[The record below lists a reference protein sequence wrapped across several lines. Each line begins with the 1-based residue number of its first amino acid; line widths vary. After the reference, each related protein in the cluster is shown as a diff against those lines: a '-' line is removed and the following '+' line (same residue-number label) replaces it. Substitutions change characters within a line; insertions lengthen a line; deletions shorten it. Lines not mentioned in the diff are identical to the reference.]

1 MLLIVDLDGVVYLGP
16 RPIPGMPEL
25 LSQRVARGDTVVY
38 ATNNSRWHRS
48 DYVARLR
55 GMGAP
60 VTSESIVTA
69 ARATA
74 LLLAD
79 EPHPPRRA
87 MVFGGPGLGRELR
100 DVGLRTFAPSQ
111 FGLAAA
117 PDVVVVGVDF
127 ALGYRRLSIAAEA
140 VRRGARFVAT
150 NRDPVYPSSRGFSA
164 GAGSIVAAV
173 VVAGGR
179 EPDVVIGK
187 PGPRLFET
195 AAATVGLPVREAVVI
210 GDGLNTDIAA
220 AHAVGARSVL
230 MMTGVT
236 NQAQLDRASD
246 AQRPTAVA
254 HDAGELAAIL
264 ERFADQG
271 V

>member
-1 MLLIVDLDGVVYLGP
+1 MLLIVDLDGVVYIGSSPVPGVPQVLSARAALGD
-16 RPIPGMPEL
+16 
-25 LSQRVARGDTVVY
+25 AVVY

-48 DYVARLR
+48 DYIERLQ

-60 VTSESIVTA
+60 VTLDSVVSV

-74 LLLAD
+74 LLLVE
-79 EPHPPRRA
+79 EPVRPKCV
-87 MVFGGPGLGRELR
+87 MVLGGPGLSRELR
-100 DVGLRTFAPSQ
+100 DVGLRTVAPTPH
-111 FGLAAA
+111 GLAAG

-127 ALGYRRLSIAAEA
+127 GLRYERLSIAADA

-150 NRDPVYPSSRGFSA
+150 NRDPVYPSSRGLNA

-179 EPDVVIGK
+179 EPDIVVGK

-195 AAATVGLPVREAVVI
+195 AAATVGMTAREAVVV

-230 MMTGVT
+230 MLTGVT
-236 NQAQLDRASD
+236 SQAQVEAASS
-246 AQRPTAVA
+246 ARRPTAVA
-254 HDAGELAAIL
+254 HDAAELAAIL
-264 ERFADQG
+264 ERFADHEG
-271 V
+271 

>member
-1 MLLIVDLDGVVYLGP
+1 MLLIVDLDGVVYIGSSPVPGVPQVLSARAALGDP
-16 RPIPGMPEL
+16 
-25 LSQRVARGDTVVY
+25 VVY

-48 DYVARLR
+48 DYIDRLQ

-60 VTSESIVTA
+60 VSPEAIVSV

-74 LLLAD
+74 LLLA
-79 EPHPPRRA
+79 EGPERPRCV
-87 MVFGGPGLGRELR
+87 MVLGGPGLSREMR
-100 DVGLRTFAPSQ
+100 DVGLHAVAPSAH
-111 FGLAAA
+111 GLAQN

-127 ALGYRRLSIAAEA
+127 GLRYERLSIAADA

-150 NRDPVYPSSRGFSA
+150 NRDPVYPSSRGLSA

-179 EPDVVIGK
+179 EPDIVIGK

-195 AAATVGLPVREAVVI
+195 AAATVGVPVREAVVI

-230 MMTGVT
+230 MLTGVT
-236 NQAQLDRASD
+236 DQAQVDMAPA

-254 HDAGELAAIL
+254 HDAAELAAIL
-264 ERFADQG
+264 ERFADHG
-271 V
+271 A

>member
-25 LSQRVARGDTVVY
+25 LSARAARGDTIVY

-60 VTSESIVTA
+60 VTPESIVTA

-74 LLLAD
+74 LLLAE

-87 MVFGGPGLGRELR
+87 MVFGGPGLARELR
-100 DVGLRTFAPSQ
+100 DVGLRTFAPTA

-140 VRRGARFVAT
+140 VRRGARFIAT
-150 NRDPVYPSSRGFSA
+150 NRDPVYPGADGLLA
-164 GAGSIVAAV
+164 GAGAIVAALA
-173 VVAGGR
+173 VAAGR
-179 EPDVVIGK
+179 EPDLVVGK
-187 PGPRLFET
+187 PGPRLFE
-195 AAATVGLPVREAVVI
+195 AAADSVGMPVRAAVVI
-210 GDGLNTDIAA
+210 GDGLATDVAA

-230 MMTGVT
+230 MLTGVT
-236 NQAQLDRASD
+236 SAAQVASLPPEQHATAIAND
-246 AQRPTAVA
+246 AA
-254 HDAGELAAIL
+254 ELEAIL
-264 ERFADQG
+264 ERFAAQEA
-271 V
+271 